1 MEKSIKKKKKVSR
14 KERLKQV
21 AAGVVI
27 VAGVVTTGMLSTKPE
42 DTITIEPN
50 KPSHSSSVNNKE
62 DSTKT
67 KPEDKKQTKD
77 NKPQKVDTDNYEDID
92 YTKSDYKPDYKP
104 NNSNNTSTDDENKPQ
119 DNVTLDPDQSAYK
132 TEIQYKFENPSDY
145 AKTIIITIPDNLSID
160 IVDMMFKNDLVASGI
175 MPSENQFTSIPL
187 IFDNLENI
195 SFKLH
200 RLGDIVGEAI
210 FINGK
215 LMTNAEVV
223 E

>member
-1 MEKSIKKKKKVSR
+1 MEKTTKKKKKVSK

-21 AAGVVI
+21 AAGAVI

-42 DTITIEPN
+42 DTITIESN
-50 KPSHSSSVNNKE
+50 KPAHSSSVDTKK
-62 DSTKT
+62 DSTRTKT
-67 KPEDKKQTKD
+67 GDKKQTKD
-77 NKPQKVDTDNYEDID
+77 DKLSKVDTDNYEDID
-92 YTKSDYKPDYKP
+92 YTKSDYKPD
-104 NNSNNTSTDDENKPQ
+104 NSNNASTDNKDKPQ
-119 DNVTLDPDQSAYK
+119 DDIVPAPDYSAYK
-132 TEIQYKFENPSDY
+132 TEIQYKFETPSDY

-160 IVDMMFKNDLVASGI
+160 IVDMMFKDSLVCSGI

-200 RLGDIVGEAI
+200 RVGNVVGEAI

-215 LMTNAEVV
+215 LMTNVEVAK
-223 E
+223 

>member
-1 MEKSIKKKKKVSR
+1 MEKSIKKKKKVSK

-21 AAGVVI
+21 AAGAVI

-50 KPSHSSSVNNKE
+50 KPAHSSSVN
-62 DSTKT
+62 
-67 KPEDKKQTKD
+67 

-92 YTKSDYKPDYKP
+92 YTKSDYKP

-132 TEIQYKFENPSDY
+132 TEIQYKFENPSEY